1 MMWYVFVFSAV
12 QRSLCVAIAIL
23 FLGVRCEA
31 ENLAVS
37 VLSKSESEET
47 LNRLWAERKKRIEE
61 ETKMELAEEQIRA
74 EGKVLRWAERIF
86 GDAPP
91 SGRSLWI
98 SLHGGG
104 NCPPEVNDQ
113 QWQNQIRLYM
123 PSEGI
128 VVAPRAP
135 TNDWDLWHQ
144 PHIDA
149 LLDRLIAAM
158 ICVRGVD
165 PNRVYLLGYSA
176 GGDGVYQLA
185 PRMADRWAAAAM
197 MAGHPNDARP
207 EGLRNLP
214 FLIFCGAEDSAYDR
228 NKIAAE
234 WGKKLEALAAVDS
247 GGYVH
252 TATIYPKTGHWMK
265 RRDAA
270 ALPVMA
276 AVARNPW
283 PKKVVWVQDDVLHDR
298 FYWLQRPAGAAKK
311 GEMLRAEAEGQRIK
325 LESSEVR
332 EVVLR
337 LSDELVD
344 LDRPIE
350 VIAGGKTIFNGPVLR
365 SADVLRRSLEER
377 VDPASAACA
386 ELKVVW

>member
-1 MMWYVFVFSAV
+1 MGAGT
-12 QRSLCVAIAIL
+12 AIL
-23 FLGVRCEA
+23 FFSFCCRA
-31 ENLAVS
+31 EEISPVSAVF
-37 VLSKSESEET
+37 LSKDAVEKE
-47 LNRLWAERKKRIEE
+47 LDRFWAERKNQLEE
-61 ETKMELAEEQIRA
+61 ETRRELAEEQVRA
-74 EGKVLRWAERIF
+74 GGKVLRWAERVF
-86 GDAPP
+86 GDPPP

-113 QWQNQIRLYM
+113 QWQNQIRLYA

-144 PHIDA
+144 RPIDA
-149 LLDRLIAAM
+149 LLDRLMAAM
-158 ICVRGVD
+158 ICARGVD
-165 PNRVYLLGYSA
+165 PNRIYLLGYSA

-214 FLIFCGAEDSAYDR
+214 FFIFCGGDDSAYDR
-228 NKIAAE
+228 NKLAAE
-234 WGKKLEALAAVDS
+234 WGRKLDALAAADP

-252 TATIYPKTGHWMK
+252 TATIYEKTGHWMK
-265 RRDAA
+265 QRDAT
-270 ALPVMA
+270 ALPLMA
-276 AVARNPW
+276 AYVRNAW
-283 PKKVVWVQDDVLHDR
+283 PKKIVWVQDDIIHDC
-298 FYWLQRPAGAAKK
+298 FYWLQRPAGTPKK
-311 GEMLRAEAEGQRIK
+311 GEMIRAAVDGQRIT

-332 EVVLR
+332 KVILR
-337 LSDELVD
+337 LSDALVD
-344 LDRPIE
+344 LDRPVE
-350 VIAGGKTIFNGPVLR
+350 VMAGGKTIFNGLVSR

-377 VDPASAACA
+377 ADPASAACA
-386 ELKVVW
+386 ELKVEW